1 MPLEKCLMKSRKIV
15 CENYIFL
22 SFRIK
27 HHRCRNSEK
36 HNVYT
41 MFSKCDTF
49 FFIIMRDTKWGS

>member
-49 FFIIMRDTKWGS
+49 FVHHEEY